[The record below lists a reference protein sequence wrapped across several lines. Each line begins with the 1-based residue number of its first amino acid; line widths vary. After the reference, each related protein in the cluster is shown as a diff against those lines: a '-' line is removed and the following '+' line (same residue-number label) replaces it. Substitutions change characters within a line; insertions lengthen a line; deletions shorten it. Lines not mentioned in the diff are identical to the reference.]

1 MSVTLPGTGNVVAT
15 ETIAGEQVQLFKP
28 MLGAPG
34 VNDGPVSDSN
44 PMPVNAFNVTSKFR
58 EAFEGYVP
66 NGPKW
71 NEVKG
76 TNDLVFVDGNSL
88 AASYL
93 VVSKS
98 PLDAGTETTIETV
111 ADFDLPVEVAFGLS
125 MSQNTLGQEAA
136 IEIVDTDAPLA
147 DVPDVAILSIT
158 QTTTTLSVQTA
169 TPHGLVP
176 GKAIG
181 IRDCSNQIAN
191 YPALVVATTPT
202 LDTFT
207 ATAGPGG
214 TIPSQTITNPA
225 GAKGSVFFRERL
237 GRSNDGTSLI
247 FENTSATQASGYVR
261 SESGDALPSGTAVGA
276 HGITVGTR
284 AGVQLVNTPFIYAW
298 SPTTEYRALIQTDR
312 IQWADAPVDTL
323 AALTSRYVRSQV
335 TPSALKR
342 YKFRLRVNNNKSLTV
357 PVAQIVTAV
366 KTGTTT
372 VTVTTDRP
380 HGLVT
385 GDLVV
390 IYGARDQ
397 STTFGNLVT
406 AVAITFVSATQFTI
420 VWGIAGTATTFG
432 GYVAKVHGGNL
443 MSALGANVVAVQS
456 AVLSTIAGSV
466 RTLVLTGNTTWAGL
480 SIGELIELV
489 GVRNTVD
496 GSPIA
501 AGIDG
506 PWKVANASGVTLTLV
521 LPFDGQRVLPSD
533 FASIN
538 CGGGV
543 IKRTDVRLSFV
554 RVFDFDR
561 LRVEMTTRPSGD
573 LASAAPVA
581 VQNTV
586 ATTLSSTTVA
596 GTVAIDAAVGNP
608 VTAGARAANANPTAM
623 SAAGDN
629 VAVLSTMIGAPVVKP
644 YAIPEAE
651 WIGSVALTS
660 TADVPL
666 VAAAAAGIK
675 RHLTWLHMKNTGASP
690 IDVLIRDGT
699 TTRLTFTLNAGEGE
713 FILFPTGGTQPTALT
728 ALNAALSAAGT
739 VRINAGGYTAP

>member
-58 EAFEGYVP
+58 EAFEGYDPV
-66 NGPKW
+66 GGGKW
-71 NEVKG
+71 LEVKG
-76 TNDLVFVDGNSL
+76 TNDLVFVDGNAL

-98 PLDAGTETTIETV
+98 PLNAGTETTIETV

-125 MSQNTLGQEAA
+125 MSQATLGQEASV
-136 IEIVDTDAPLA
+136 EIVDTDAPLA
-147 DVPDVAILSIT
+147 DVPDIAISAIT
-158 QTTTTLSVQTA
+158 QATTTLTVT
-169 TPHGLVP
+169 TTDPHGLVP

-181 IRDCSNQIAN
+181 IRGCSTQQAN
-191 YPALVVATTPT
+191 YPALVVASIPSPNQ
-202 LDTFT
+202 FT

-225 GAKGSVFFRERL
+225 GAKGFVYFRERF
-237 GRSNDGTSLI
+237 GRSRDGAALI
-247 FENTSATQASGYVR
+247 FENASVTQASAYVR
-261 SESGDALPSGTAVGA
+261 SDSGDALPSGTALGSHV
-276 HGITVGTR
+276 ITVGTR
-284 AGVQLVNTPFIYAW
+284 ASVQVANTAYTNAFA
-298 SPTTEYRALIQTDR
+298 PTTEYRALIQADR
-312 IQWADAPVDTL
+312 VQWADAPVDT
-323 AALTSRYVRSQV
+323 TSAMTNRLVRTQV
-335 TPSALKR
+335 TPSASKR
-342 YKFRLRVNNNKSLTV
+342 YKFRLRVTNNKSLST
-357 PVAQIVTAV
+357 PVAQIITAT
-366 KTGTTT
+366 KAGTTT
-372 VTVTTDRP
+372 ATVTTDVP
-380 HGLVT
+380 HGLAA

-390 IYGARDQ
+390 AYGVRDQ
-397 STTFGNLVT
+397 TNFANLVT
-406 AVAITFVSATQFTI
+406 ATAVASIVSPTQFTI
-420 VWGIAGTATTFG
+420 VWGAAVTATTFG
-432 GYVAKVHGGNL
+432 GYVAAVRGGNL
-443 MSALGANVVAVQS
+443 LSALGASAVVAQG
-456 AVLSTIAGSV
+456 AILSTLSDGT
-466 RTLVLTGNTTWAGL
+466 RQLVLTGNSNWTGL
-480 SIGELIELV
+480 LIGDLVDLIGARNTIDGSSIG
-489 GVRNTVD
+489 
-496 GSPIA
+496 

-506 PWKVANASGVTLTLV
+506 PWKVANVATAALTLV
-521 LPFDGQRVLPSD
+521 LPVARTIPAD
-533 FASIN
+533 FGSIN

-561 LRVEMTTRPSGD
+561 LRVEQTPRPAGD
-573 LASAAPVA
+573 AAAAQLVALASNSVSL
-581 VQNTV
+581 T
-586 ATTLSSTTVA
+586 STTVA

-623 SAAGDN
+623 SANGDN
-629 VAVLSTMIGAPVVKP
+629 VAVLATMIGAPVVKP

-651 WIGSVALTS
+651 WIASVALT
-660 TADVPL
+660 TTGDVPL

-690 IDVLIRDGT
+690 IDVLIKDGT

-713 FILFPTGGTQPTALT
+713 LILFPTGGTQPTALT
-728 ALNAALSAAGT
+728 ALNAQLSAAGT